1 MQTNRRPRRVICGD
15 VPLLGQP
22 EDALFEDELGVA
34 GAHVD
39 SGYDMDIMWVG
50 RMTEVVLVLVGG
62 EDGDGK

>member
-1 MQTNRRPRRVICGD
+1 